1 MTIYIVI
8 GIIGGFG
15 WGMYVQEII
24 AKRKGIKAKSGRII
38 IDAPFSP
45 DQSETIMRVLKEL
58 NEAVIK
64 STDNQSLD
72 LTPEKT
78 PAQVS

>member
-8 GIIGGFG
+8 GIIFFFTGVFG

-24 AKRKGIKAKSGRII
+24 AKRNGIKARSGRII

-64 STDNQSLD
+64 SAANQSLD
-72 LTPEKT
+72 
-78 PAQVS
+78 SDG